1 MENPTPKKR
10 GGFLKYFFTIL
21 ITAFL
26 VTRVYGPAV
35 RKADK
40 YDALMKDLNTLI
52 TEYKALVKQWGLID
66 TNEDNA
72 YEVLGLAIID
82 FSTVVDAHK

>member
-10 GGFLKYFFTIL
+10 GGFLKYFFIIL

-40 YDALMKDLNTLI
+40 YDALMKDLNNLI
-52 TEYKALVKQWGLID
+52 TEYKVVLNQWGLID
-66 TNEDNA
+66 TKEDNA
-72 YEVLGLAIID
+72 YEVTGLMIID
-82 FSTVVDAHK
+82 LSTVIDAHK